1 MSQSVMTPLR
11 LTEQLKYGE
20 LRYGTLSRDLKVE
33 FTLMYG
39 DKGQILVAPNNMALF
54 GQQFDPGFIISDT
67 LTTGLKHIRS

>member
-1 MSQSVMTPLR
+1 MTLLLL

-54 GQQFDPGFIISDT
+54 GQAFDPGFIISDT
-67 LTTGLKHIRS
+67 LKTGLKHIRS